1 MDLYKKLVTQPPGV
15 VAGCG
20 SLDEACSIQP
30 CYHGSV
36 CHQKMNSFTC
46 DCTGTG
52 YEGTVC
58 SEEAKTLTFSGEQ
71 YLRQLTSFPEMDRVS
86 LVKL

>member
-1 MDLYKKLVTQPPGV
+1 MVDLYTKLVTQPPGV
-15 VAGCG
+15 MAGCG
-20 SLDEACSIQP
+20 SLEEACSIQP

-36 CHQKMNSFTC
+36 CKQEMNSFTC

-58 SEEAKTLTFSGEQ
+58 SEEASSLTFGGDQ
-71 YLRQLTSFPEMDRVS
+71 YLRQVSSHPIVRVS
-86 LVKL
+86 TGF